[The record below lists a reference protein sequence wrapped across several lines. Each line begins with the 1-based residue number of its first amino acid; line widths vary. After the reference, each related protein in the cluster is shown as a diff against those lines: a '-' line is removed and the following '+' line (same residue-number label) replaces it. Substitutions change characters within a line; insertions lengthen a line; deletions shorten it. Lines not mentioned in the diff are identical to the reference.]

1 MVTADFSHVE
11 LPRLGKRV
19 FRLGVGGNYGLQTA
33 DIHRAAELGANFWFW
48 TANMKKVT
56 PALKEILAKD
66 RDKHVVAA
74 MGGLTLTGRGPRK
87 IVDRARR
94 LLGIDTVDLYL
105 LSYLGRISRFSPAI
119 QATLVKLRES
129 GVVRAVGTSTHNR
142 VRAGE
147 LARDSI
153 LDALM
158 IRYNAAHPGAEQDI
172 FPHLEARKPLIISY
186 TTTSWRQLLK
196 PIKGIKMPPFPG
208 KESVPPLT
216 PELCYRFVLQSPHV
230 HVALTAPKTVSQLE
244 QNMKSVEQGPLSP
257 EVDEW
262 VRRYGREVHARKRL
276 PFV

>member
-1 MVTADFSHVE
+1 MKETDFSHVD
-11 LPRLGKRV
+11 LPHLGKRV
-19 FRLGVGGNYGLQTA
+19 FRLGVAGNYGLQTE

-48 TANMKKVT
+48 TANMRKAT
-56 PALKEILAKD
+56 PALKEILARD
-66 RDKHVVAA
+66 REKHVVAA
-74 MGGLTLTGRGPRK
+74 MGGLTVTARGPGK

-105 LSYLGRISRFSPAI
+105 LSYLGRISRFSQAI
-119 QATLVKLRES
+119 QDTLVKLRES
-129 GVVRAVGTSTHNR
+129 GAVRAVGTSTHNR

-172 FPHLEARKPLIISY
+172 FPHLEARNPLIISY

-196 PIKGIKMPPFPG
+196 PVKGIEMPPFPG
-208 KESVPPLT
+208 DESVPPLT

-230 HVALTAPKTVSQLE
+230 HVALTAPKTGAQLE
-244 QNMKSVEQGPLSP
+244 QNIKSVEQGPLPP

-262 VRRYGREVHARKRL
+262 VRQYGREVHARKRL

>member
-1 MVTADFSHVE
+1 MNETGFSHVD
-11 LPRLGKRV
+11 LPHLGKRV
-19 FRLGVGGNYGLQTA
+19 FRLGVAGNYGLQTK
-33 DIHRAAELGANFWFW
+33 DIHRAAELGVNFWFW
-48 TANMKKVT
+48 TANMRKVT
-56 PALKEILAKD
+56 PALKEILARE

-74 MGGLTLTGRGPRK
+74 MGGLTVTGRGPRK

-105 LSYLGRISRFSPAI
+105 LSYLGRISRFSQAI
-119 QATLVKLRES
+119 QDTLVRLRES
-129 GVVRAVGTSTHNR
+129 GTVGAVGTSTHHR
-142 VRAGE
+142 IKAGE

-172 FPHLEARKPLIISY
+172 FPHLEARKPLVISY

-196 PIKGIKMPPFPG
+196 PIKGIVMPPFPG
-208 KESVPPLT
+208 EESVPPLT
-216 PELCYRFVLQSPHV
+216 PEMCYRFVLQSPHV
-230 HVALTAPKTVSQLE
+230 HVALTGPKTGAQLE
-244 QNMKSVEQGPLSP
+244 QNIKSVEQGPLPP

-262 VRRYGREVHARKRL
+262 VRQYGREVHARKRL

>member
-1 MVTADFSHVE
+1 
-11 LPRLGKRV
+11 
-19 FRLGVGGNYGLQTA
+19 
-33 DIHRAAELGANFWFW
+33 
-48 TANMKKVT
+48 
-56 PALKEILAKD
+56 
-66 RDKHVVAA
+66 

-94 LLGIDTVDLYL
+94 LLNIDTVDLYL
-105 LSYLGRISRFSPAI
+105 LSYLGRISRFSQAI
-119 QATLVKLRES
+119 QDTMMQLRES

-142 VRAGE
+142 KYAGE

-172 FPHLEARKPLIISY
+172 FPHLEARKPLVITY

-208 KESVPPLT
+208 EEPVPPLT
-216 PELCYRFVLQSPHV
+216 PEMCYRFVLSSPHV
-230 HVALTAPKTVSQLE
+230 HVALTGPKTGVQLE
-244 QNMKSVEQGPLSP
+244 QNFKSVEQGPLSP

-262 VRRYGREVHARKRL
+262 VRQYGREVHARKRL
-276 PFV
+276 PFL